1 VTLKVEL
8 QLDKAAYVKEN
19 AMRPGR
25 SVYIAA
31 QAVTPFIGKGHPD
44 FILKGHPDFGQRD
57 NPTLE
62 DHMVNVVR
70 QLLADNSIDPS
81 LIQRGYVGNFAGELF
96 SNQGFLGAMLARA
109 DARLAGIGCARV
121 EAACASGGVGIVGAI
136 ESIQAGLDVVLV
148 VGAEVQTTV
157 RPREGA
163 DYLARASHYATE
175 RSIDDFTFPALLAR
189 RAKAYKEAYGL
200 TDRDLAH
207 FSVKAY
213 ANANRNP
220 LAHMHTVKMTLE
232 QAATASDM
240 NPNFLQNPDLKPHL
254 KVSDCS
260 QVSDGAAAV
269 ILASEAGVRK
279 LGRALSQ
286 CVQVR
291 SYGFCTN
298 PLGQVKDLLRLD
310 TTAAATAEAMRDGG
324 LTPQDVQVAEV
335 HDCFTIAELL
345 MYEAIGWA
353 EQGKG
358 LDLLLSGRTSIE
370 GDVPVNAGGGLVG
383 FGHPVGATGVK
394 QAAEIFRQMKG
405 LCGEYQ
411 IQRELHTGLT
421 ANMGGD
427 DRTVVSLV
435 LENMS

>member
-1 VTLKVEL
+1 
-8 QLDKAAYVKEN
+8 
-19 AMRPGR
+19 MRPVR

-44 FILKGHPDFGQRD
+44 FIIKGHPAFGQRE

-62 DHMVNVVR
+62 DHMVSVVQ
-70 QLLADNSIDPS
+70 QLLQENQLDPS
-81 LIQRGYVGNFAGELF
+81 LIQRGYVGNFAGEMF
-96 SNQGFLGAMLARA
+96 SSQGFLGAMLGRA

-136 ESIQAGLDVVLV
+136 EAIQAGLDIVLV

-200 TDRDLAH
+200 SDRELAH

-232 QAATASDM
+232 QAATASDT
-240 NPNFLQNPDLKPHL
+240 NPNFLQNPDLKEHL
-254 KVSDCS
+254 RVSDCS

-269 ILASEAGVRK
+269 ILASEEGVQK
-279 LGRALSQ
+279 LGRVLGQ
-286 CVQVR
+286 CVKVR
-291 SYGFCTN
+291 SYGFSTN

-310 TTAAATAEAMRDGG
+310 TTAAATGEALHDAGMS
-324 LTPQDVQVAEV
+324 PQDVQVAEV

-353 EQGKG
+353 EPGKG
-358 LDLLLSGRTSIE
+358 AELVLSGRTSLE
-370 GDVPVNAGGGLVG
+370 GDVPVNTGGGLVG

-394 QAAEIFRQMKG
+394 QAAEIYRQMKG

-411 IQRELHTGLT
+411 IQRDVHTGLT

-435 LENMS
+435 LENVS

>member
-1 VTLKVEL
+1 
-8 QLDKAAYVKEN
+8 
-19 AMRPGR
+19 MRPVR
-25 SVYIAA
+25 PVYIAA
-31 QAVTPFIGKGHPD
+31 QAITPFIGKGHPD
-44 FILKGHPDFGQRD
+44 FIVKGHADFGTRD

-62 DHMVNVVR
+62 DHLISVVQ
-70 QLLADNSIDPS
+70 QLFRENHIDPS

-96 SNQGFLGAMLARA
+96 SSQGFLGAMLGRA

-136 ESIQAGLDVVLV
+136 EAIQAGLDVVLV
-148 VGAEVQTTV
+148 AGAEVQTTV

-189 RAKAYKEAYGL
+189 RSKAYKEAYSL
-200 TDRDLAH
+200 SEHDLAH

-213 ANANRNP
+213 ANANKNP
-220 LAHMHTVKMTLE
+220 LAHMQTVKMTLE
-232 QAATASDM
+232 QAATASDT
-240 NPNFLQNPDLKPHL
+240 NPNFLQNPDLKAHL

-260 QVSDGAAAV
+260 QVSDGAAAIV
-269 ILASEAGVRK
+269 LASEEGLRR
-279 LGRALSQ
+279 LGRTLSQ
-286 CVQVR
+286 SVKVR
-291 SYGFCTN
+291 AYGFATN
-298 PLGQVKDLLRLD
+298 PLGQVQDLLRLD
-310 TTAAATAEAMRDGG
+310 TTAAATGEALRDAG
-324 LTPQDVQVAEV
+324 LAPEDVQVAEV

-358 LDLLLSGRTSIE
+358 ADLVRSGRTSLE
-370 GDVPVNAGGGLVG
+370 GDIPVNTGGGLVG

-394 QAAEIFRQMKG
+394 QAAEIYRQMKG
-405 LCGEYQ
+405 QCGDYQ
-411 IQRELHTGLT
+411 IPRELHTGLT

-435 LENMS
+435 IENVV

>member
-1 VTLKVEL
+1 
-8 QLDKAAYVKEN
+8 
-19 AMRPGR
+19 MRPIR
-25 SVYIAA
+25 PVYIAA

-44 FILKGHPDFGQRD
+44 FVIKGHPDFGQRD

-62 DHMVNVVR
+62 DYISRVVR
-70 QLLADNSIDPS
+70 QLLADNNIDPS

-109 DARLAGIGCARV
+109 DMRLAGIGCARV

-232 QAATASDM
+232 QAATASDA
-240 NPNFLQNPDLKPHL
+240 NPNFLQNPELKPHL

-298 PLGQVKDLLRLD
+298 PLGQVNDLLRLD
-310 TTAAATAEAMRDGG
+310 TTAAATAEAVRDSGM
-324 LTPQDVQVAEV
+324 TPQDVQVAEV

-358 LDLLLSGRTSIE
+358 IDLLLSGRTSIE
-370 GDVPVNAGGGLVG
+370 GDMPVNPGGGLVG

-394 QAAEIFRQMKG
+394 QAAEIYRQMKG

-411 IQRELHTGLT
+411 IQREVHTGLT

-435 LENMS
+435 LENVS